1 MAFHGDVKPQ
11 IWLVNFID
19 PTTSGADI
27 PYRQRVTPKRKIADE
42 NLDEDDDKK
51 PAAKKPPPSAGS

>member
-11 IWLVNFID
+11 TWLVNFID
-19 PTTSGADI
+19 PTTPGADI

-42 NLDEDDDKK
+42 NRK
-51 PAAKKPPPSAGS
+51 P